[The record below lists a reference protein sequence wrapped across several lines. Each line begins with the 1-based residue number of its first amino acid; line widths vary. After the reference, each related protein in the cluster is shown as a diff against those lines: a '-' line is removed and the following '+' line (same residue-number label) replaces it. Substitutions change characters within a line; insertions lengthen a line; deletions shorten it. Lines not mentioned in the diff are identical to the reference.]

1 MTDFTLVDLRVWEL
15 MIDYMEDMKDSEIWI
30 VHTKRDLTVNEDLE
44 EMTSMDQR
52 ESKANITLVRMVMVD
67 LKDHKEEE
75 EGF

>member
-52 ESKANITLVRMVMVD
+52 EPKANITVVRMVMVD
-67 LKDHKEEE
+67 LKDHKEED
-75 EGF
+75 F

>member
-44 EMTSMDQR
+44 EITSMDQR
-52 ESKANITLVRMVMVD
+52 EPKANITVVRMVMVD
-67 LKDHKEEE
+67 LKDHKEE
-75 EGF
+75 GF